1 MPILC
6 IQFYS
11 SCIIYRLSYAYTY
24 RSWFWIDSQAA
35 PQFTGII
42 MNTGV
47 HVIMYYY
54 FYLKSIGISPKW
66 KSYVTLCQIVQFVLS
81 IVVIAITLAYSY
93 QRRENNILYPQ
104 CKGINIVLGSL
115 LFNATLLNGF
125 VGVLLK
131 GGGGGKG
138 GNGGKSGVDK
148 KTGKKSID

>member
-1 MPILC
+1 MCTFCKI
-6 IQFYS
+6 
-11 SCIIYRLSYAYTY
+11 

-54 FYLKSIGISPKW
+54 FFLKSIGISPKW

-81 IVVIAITLAYSY
+81 IVVIAITLVYAY
-93 QRRENNILYPQ
+93 QRRENLPDYPQ
-104 CKGINIVLGSL
+104 CKGINVVIGSL

-131 GGGGGKG
+131 SGGSTK
-138 GNGGKSGVDK
+138 NANTSKNSNK
-148 KTGKKSID
+148 KAID

>member
-1 MPILC
+1 
-6 IQFYS
+6 
-11 SCIIYRLSYAYTY
+11 
-24 RSWFWIDSQAA
+24 
-35 PQFTGII
+35 
-42 MNTGV
+42 
-47 HVIMYYY
+47 MYYY

-81 IVVIAITLAYSY
+81 IVVIAITLTYSY
-93 QRRENNILYPQ
+93 QRRDNNILYPQ

-138 GNGGKSGVDK
+138 GKGGKSGVDK
-148 KTGKKSID
+148 KTDKKSID